1 MESLA
6 DELEDPPAD
15 VAFRDDDVIM
25 EEEADELSH
34 PDSYYD
40 TQDRDDELDL
50 NTKNGS
56 NNYAQNGYDSENSL
70 ENKSRSGRSSRSHPQ
85 VKSRLFPIEVVLK
98 PPPDPSEY
106 QKIESSQT
114 VERILDEI
122 ELDGELFYSVEFY
135 DGHIEQV
142 AYDDMLEMENGR
154 RAAQRYQERRLSLD
168 SATQSRAVSKRPL
181 PEDDYEES
189 ESDDSDR
196 FMKKQKRSAQPTR
209 RSRRQ
214 ASKPV
219 PVKRHE
225 IQGESEDELA
235 QNLPTNQDE
244 DGDMIP
250 LIRSDISGAVRTS
263 SRRRRQPKRAS
274 YTSSLHLDIDSDIEF
289 EKPSRRSTRAN
300 RPSKSMRDPE
310 IDDEYEAVEDKSSA
324 PKVAAVKET
333 FEDIPEGSAFRKV
346 HCGVCDTC
354 NTGTDYGKGQLIFC
368 QGCSYSYHKV
378 CIGFRSHREH
388 RVTKV
393 SPNHFVLQC
402 RFCIRSQK
410 KDQRAPDYS
419 MCQTCKL
426 NGISCPEFSAK
437 KTTKQEEKARRDNG
451 GIDPITDV
459 QPNLLN
465 NADNVLFRC
474 STCKRAYHFEHL
486 PPIASD
492 HVNGINVRDERVAEY
507 SLARWKCRECQ
518 ETAHKIQTLV
528 AWRPAD
534 RTTPK
539 ELLADAFTSDEIEYL
554 VKWEGQSH
562 YHDSWMPGAWVYGI
576 VAATTRI
583 SFHKREENMMPK
595 MTIEDAV
602 EKEWLLADVLLDV
615 KFKHNSSA
623 SSKASK
629 SGDLARITD
638 IESVYVK
645 FQGLSYEE
653 AVWDEPPPDLN
664 DFWVAFRAAYEE
676 YLNGKYFPKDDGMRE
691 RIKHYRSLDF
701 KKECELQD
709 QPPSLK
715 KDRTLMKYQIEGV
728 NWLLYHFQQQMNVI
742 LADEMGLG
750 KTIQI
755 VSFIASLVLDQP
767 KCWPFLIVV
776 PNATCANWRRELK
789 DWAPGLRVVAYHG
802 GKAAQD
808 LAYTY
813 ELFPH
818 GLKAGMKA
826 HVVIMSY
833 EAASNLKGAFHS
845 VKWAGLIVDEG
856 QRLKNEQ
863 TQLYKSLVDLDIP
876 CRILLTGTPLQNNK
890 RELFNLLQF
899 IDPRHNAEWLDTKYA
914 VLTKDNLP
922 ELHNLIRPYFL
933 RRTKAQVLRFLP
945 AMAQVIVPVTMTVLQ
960 EKLCR
965 SIMSRNA
972 QLIKAIISKET
983 VKASDRTNLSNIVAD
998 LRQCLCH
1005 PFCFNGA
1012 VEETNVDDEQKRR
1025 NLIEASPKFKLLEIM
1040 LPKLQERG
1048 HRVLI
1053 FSQFLRCLDI
1063 LEDFLTDL
1071 GLPYGRIDGKQNTL
1085 EKQKRIDAF
1094 NAPDSPLFAMLLSTR
1109 AGGVGIN
1116 LATADTVIIY
1126 DPDWNPHQDIQ
1137 AISRA
1142 HRIGQKNKVLCVQLT
1157 TKDTVEENIL
1167 QAGMK
1172 KMALDRALIET
1183 LDAQDEAG
1191 HDLESILRRGAEALF
1206 SERDKAKITYDSA
1219 SVDKL
1224 LDRSRFDNPPADGQA
1239 TSENQ
1244 FSFARVWDNDSSELT
1259 GNDNT
1264 ISDDEAKPADASV
1277 WENILKARQEEH
1289 ERELA
1294 AEKEVLGRGKRR
1306 RSAKVNYSNGRPEP
1320 DSAGSDVEDEL
1331 YIDNGVEDDE
1341 DDEDEPYQGEGQ
1353 VMAPGKG
1360 KANRAKEQNR
1370 APQHLNPPAPRV
1382 SSSSYTSRPAEA
1394 PTPPLRPPSQQVRGT
1409 LPQLPSNIPAPM
1421 QPPALRWKPLTPI
1434 PSHAP
1439 ILTQSPMVKSTQTTA
1454 IPSHVPT
1461 LTQPPKMVKSTQ
1473 ATAVPSYVPTLT
1485 QPPKVKSMQPTTV
1498 PSHVPTLAQPPK
1510 VVKSTQTSTVPSHAH
1525 TLNQPPKVKSTQTTT
1540 TPSTLN
1546 PPISNPPIWSIGV
1559 GGVCLV
1565 CKRQHSVV
1573 NSCINFNSEI
1583 SLRIAIDSL
1592 RTEADS
1598 PHVRTIR
1605 DMLVNQLRKI
1615 AAR

>member
-1 MESLA
+1 M
-6 DELEDPPAD
+6 DGTVDNIEDTSTDTALQN
-15 VAFRDDDVIM
+15 DDGDVIM
-25 EEEADELSH
+25 EEADELSH
-34 PDSYYD
+34 PDSYHDVYD
-40 TQDRDDELDL
+40 MDDELGL
-50 NTKNGS
+50 NTKKGS
-56 NNYAQNGYDSENSL
+56 DYYAQEEHGFSRRLRSKTRSERD
-70 ENKSRSGRSSRSHPQ
+70 SRSQPP

-98 PPPDPSEY
+98 PPPNPSEY
-106 QKIESSQT
+106 QRIEPSET
-114 VERILDEI
+114 VERILDEL
-122 ELDGELFYSVEFY
+122 EVDGEVLYSVEFD

-142 AYDDMLEMENGR
+142 AYDDMLELEDGPRAVQQYQDR
-154 RAAQRYQERRLSLD
+154 RR
-168 SATQSRAVSKRPL
+168 SASRATSKHPL
-181 PEDDYEES
+181 PEDDYEAS
-189 ESDDSDR
+189 DSDDSDR
-196 FMKKQKRSAQPTR
+196 YKKRPKTSTRPIR
-209 RSRRQ
+209 RSSRQ
-214 ASKPV
+214 VSKKV
-219 PVKRHE
+219 PANGYYALHD
-225 IQGESEDELA
+225 SEDELA
-235 QNLPTNQDE
+235 RNLTTKPDE
-244 DGDMIP
+244 DDDADIP
-250 LIRSDISGAVRTS
+250 VIRSDINGAVRTS
-263 SRRRRQPKRAS
+263 SRRKRQPKRAS
-274 YTSSLHLDIDSDIEF
+274 YTSSLHIDLDSDIEF
-289 EKPSRRSTRAN
+289 EQPSRRSARENRA
-300 RPSKSMRDPE
+300 SKSMRDPE
-310 IDDEYEAVEDKSSA
+310 IDDEYEVVENKSSA

-333 FEDIPEGSAFRKV
+333 FEDVPEGSGFRKV
-346 HCGVCDTC
+346 HSGVCDTC
-354 NTGTDYGKGQLIFC
+354 NSGTDYAKGQFIFC

-378 CIGFRSHREH
+378 CIGYRSHREH

-393 SPNHFVLQC
+393 SPDHFVLQC

-410 KDQRAPDYS
+410 KKDPRAPNYS
-419 MCQTCKL
+419 MCQACKL
-426 NGISCPEFSAK
+426 TGVSCAEFSAK
-437 KTTKQEEKARRDNG
+437 RTTKQEEKARLDNG
-451 GIDPITDV
+451 GIDPITSV
-459 QPNLLN
+459 KPNLIN
-465 NADNVLFRC
+465 NPNNVLFRC

-486 PPIASD
+486 PSITSG
-492 HVNGINVRDERVAEY
+492 HLNGMSVRDERVAEY
-507 SLARWKCRECQ
+507 SLARWKCHDCQ
-518 ETAHKIQTLV
+518 KTAHKIQALI

-534 RTTPK
+534 QNTAK
-539 ELLADAFTSDEIEYL
+539 ELLIDAFSCDEIEYL
-554 VKWEGQSH
+554 VKWEGRSH

-576 VAATTRI
+576 VAAGTRI
-583 SFHKREENMMPK
+583 SFHRREENVEPK
-595 MTIEDAV
+595 MTIEEAV
-602 EKEWLLADVLLDV
+602 EKEWLLADVFLDV
-615 KFKHNSSA
+615 KYKDGSNA
-623 SSKASK
+623 LSKGSK
-629 SGDLARITD
+629 SEDLACIAD
-638 IESVYVK
+638 IDSVYVK

-653 AVWDEPPPDLN
+653 AVWDEPPSPNSKDL
-664 DFWVAFRAAYEE
+664 WAAFCAAYEE
-676 YLNGKYFPKDDGMRE
+676 YLNGKYFPKDHGMRE

-701 KKECELQD
+701 KKDCELQD

-715 KDRTLMKYQIEGV
+715 KGRTLMKYQIEGV

-767 KCWPFLIVV
+767 KCWPFLVVV

-808 LAYTY
+808 LAYAY
-813 ELFPH
+813 ELFPQ

-833 EAASNLKGAFHS
+833 EAASTIKGAFNS

-856 QRLKNEQ
+856 QRLKNEE

-899 IDPRHNAEWLDTKYA
+899 IDPKHNAEELDTKYA
-914 VLTKDNLP
+914 VLTKENLP

-945 AMAQVIVPVTMTVLQ
+945 PMAQVIVPVTMTVLQ

-983 VKASDRTNLSNIVAD
+983 VKAGDRTNLSNIIAD

-1071 GLPYGRIDGKQNTL
+1071 GLPFGRIDGKQSAL

-1142 HRIGQKNKVLCVQLT
+1142 HRIGQKNKVLCIQLT

-1206 SERDKAKITYDSA
+1206 GEKDKVKITYDSA

-1224 LDRSRFDNPPADGQA
+1224 LDRSRFENPPADGQTNA
-1239 TSENQ
+1239 ENQ
-1244 FSFARVWDNDSSELT
+1244 FSVARVWDNTSSELT

-1264 ISDDEAKPADASV
+1264 IGDDKAPTTDASV

-1294 AEKEVLGRGKRR
+1294 AEKEVLGRGARR
-1306 RSAKVNYSNGRPEP
+1306 RGTKINYSNSRPGP
-1320 DSAGSDVEDEL
+1320 DSTGSDVEDE
-1331 YIDNGVEDDE
+1331 YINDVDDDDDDDE
-1341 DDEDEPYQGEGQ
+1341 VYRADGRF
-1353 VMAPGKG
+1353 MAPEKGKG
-1360 KANRAKEQNR
+1360 SRGKRSATPLKPSAK
-1370 APQHLNPPAPRV
+1370 RV
-1382 SSSSYTSRPAEA
+1382 KTGVNSSFSHGADSSSSTSRGAGAQNCLVTLQYTPRRCTNTA
-1394 PTPPLRPPSQQVRGT
+1394 PTTSEQ
-1409 LPQLPSNIPAPM
+1409 SA
-1421 QPPALRWKPLTPI
+1421 TPN
-1434 PSHAP
+1434 
-1439 ILTQSPMVKSTQTTA
+1439 TQHSSA
-1454 IPSHVPT
+1454 C
-1461 LTQPPKMVKSTQ
+1461 
-1473 ATAVPSYVPTLT
+1473 A
-1485 QPPKVKSMQPTTV
+1485 
-1498 PSHVPTLAQPPK
+1498 
-1510 VVKSTQTSTVPSHAH
+1510 
-1525 TLNQPPKVKSTQTTT
+1525 TLNDGQASTNGQTGTDDHDT
-1540 TPSTLN
+1540 ITAP
-1546 PPISNPPIWSIGV
+1546 
-1559 GGVCLV
+1559 
-1565 CKRQHSVV
+1565 
-1573 NSCINFNSEI
+1573 
-1583 SLRIAIDSL
+1583 
-1592 RTEADS
+1592 RTS
-1598 PHVRTIR
+1598 
-1605 DMLVNQLRKI
+1605 
-1615 AAR
+1615 